1 MIEKFFKPEVLDQ
14 LRPYMNPVDFFNKHG
29 DFVSIFTDTKRFMF
43 IDSNTVHNFNSGEN
57 PGVPT
62 HKLNSD
68 GLIEILISDEISA
81 GTKLT
86 KFEAL
91 TVYRFDGIP
100 KDAMNYVEFRV
111 LKKEIPFL
119 RVGTD
124 YFKTIFTNTRYGQI
138 RKLKPWKKD
147 EIKQDYGKNILNEI
161 ARFDEFYLNPDNLE
175 YKEFENNCYNLYA
188 KFPHKPSDTPGD
200 FKHID
205 LLMKHIFGDQI
216 ELGYRYL
223 QVLYTMPKQILP
235 VLVLASTE
243 RQTGKTTFLNFLD
256 MLFGDNYV
264 NIPPDDLVGDFN
276 NAYATKNIIA
286 IDETVLEK
294 SSSVEK
300 IKAIATQKSIVV
312 NQKYVSH
319 FKVDFFGKI
328 IIGTNREHDFMKI
341 DEEEIRFWVRRVP
354 PINQR
359 ITNIEDLMRAEIPYM
374 LHYLLSLPNVDLSK
388 SRMVFTEDEIRTETL
403 GQVMNESKSW
413 LRKDLELRFEDLF
426 MQNKYMSKVE
436 FAAIDLKE
444 KWYANNHQVTSGY
457 LFKVLKNEMK
467 LQYSEKIVRYK
478 NFGEESK
485 TGKPFTIQKVNFMDE
500 DSLDDVPETD
510 EDTPF

>member
-1 MIEKFFKPEVLDQ
+1 MIEKFFKQEVVDQ
-14 LRPYMNPVDFFNKHG
+14 LRPYMNPVDFFNRHG
-29 DFVSIFTDTKRFMF
+29 DFVSIFNDTKRFMF
-43 IDSNTVHNFNSGEN
+43 IDSQTVHVFNTGEN

-62 HKLNSD
+62 HRLLPDNF
-68 GLIEILISDEISA
+68 IEVLVSGEIAA
-81 GTKLT
+81 GVKLT

-91 TVYRFDGIP
+91 TVYRF
-100 KDAMNYVEFRV
+100 KNNYHDAMNYVEFRV
-111 LKKEIPFL
+111 LKKQVPFI

-124 YFKTIFTNTRYGQI
+124 YFKTIYMNTRYGQI

-147 EIKQDYGKNILNEI
+147 EIKQDYGKDILNEI
-161 ARFDEFYLNPDNLE
+161 ARFDEFYMNPDNLE

-188 KFPHKPSDTPGD
+188 RFPHTPSESKGE

-205 LLMKHIFGDQI
+205 LLMRHIFGDQI

-264 NIPPDDLVGDFN
+264 NIPPEDLVGDFN

-354 PINQR
+354 PITQR
-359 ITNIEDLMRAEIPYM
+359 ITNIEELMRAEIPF
-374 LHYLLSLPNVDLSK
+374 LLKYLLSLPAVDLTR

-413 LRKDLELRFEDLF
+413 IRKDLELRFEDFF
-426 MQNKYMSKVE
+426 MQNRYMTKIE

-444 KWYANNHQVTSGY
+444 KWYANNHQVTSAY
-457 LFKVLKNEMK
+457 LLKVLKNEMK
-467 LQYSEKIVRYK
+467 IPYYDKVIRYR

-485 TGKPFTIQKVNFMDE
+485 TGKPFTIERVNFLGE
-500 DSLDDVPETD
+500 NSLDEVPESD